1 MEADRTTMRVEW
13 ATAVRRALRA
23 RLAGGGREGG
33 FTLVEMLVASMMTV
47 VVLGAI
53 GSLVISAMRAQPQI
67 SKRSQNI
74 SEARWVLE
82 RLTREIRQG
91 VVVDKASGS
100 SVSFQTYVRRTVCG
114 GTEVPASTAPAI
126 KCEVTYTCTT
136 TSCTRTEAA
145 PGVFTGTAT
154 TIFSDINSS
163 EVFCYVPSTNAN
175 PSTCGPPTAKPRE
188 ATYVGVTLRI
198 PNPSGGS
205 GLTISDGASL
215 SNAILTN

>member
-1 MEADRTTMRVEW
+1 MRRVLG
-13 ATAVRRALRA
+13 R

-33 FTLVEMLVASMMTV
+33 FTLVEMLVASTMTV

-53 GSLVISAMRAQPQI
+53 GSMLISAMRDQPQI

-91 VVVDKASGS
+91 VVVNKASGS
-100 SVSFQTYVRRTVCG
+100 SVSFQTYVRRTSCG
-114 GTEVPASTAPAI
+114 GSGVPASTAPAI
-126 KCEVTYTCTT
+126 KCEVTYACTT

-145 PGVFTGTAT
+145 PGVYTGTART
-154 TIFSDINSS
+154 VFSDIDSS
-163 EVFCYVPSTNAN
+163 EVFCYVPSSGEH
-175 PSTCGPPTAKPRE
+175 PSSCGPAPAKAGE
-188 ATYVGVTLRI
+188 ATYIGVTLRI
-198 PNPSGGS
+198 PNPNGGS

-215 SNAILTN
+215 SNAILIY